1 MNNFNIKT
9 CDLDVNKY
17 EPDVQNYIKQETE
30 AEKIPMFKDDIFIN
44 SLGIAYKILEDAP
57 QGCRFVRVKCN
68 FNYGSAIREIP
79 KIILIS

>member
-1 MNNFNIKT
+1 MKT
-9 CDLDVNKY
+9 YDLSINKY

-30 AEKIPMFKDDIFIN
+30 AEKIAMFKDDIFIN

-68 FNYGSAIREIP
+68 FNYGSIIREIP